1 MPDQYNK
8 IFNLI
13 PIYIGELYLETE
25 TREAIAKKIYLGL
38 NDDCSHDFVEVS
50 QVRLI
55 SPKMCKK
62 CGKLKES
69 SQ

>member
-8 IFNLI
+8 ILNLI
-13 PIYIGELYLETE
+13 PAYVGELYLEIE
-25 TREAIAKKIYLGL
+25 TREAIAKKIFMGL
-38 NDDCSHDFVEVS
+38 NNDCTHNFVEVK

-55 SPKMCKK
+55 SPKICKK